1 MNLEKFIEMMQKN
14 LEEFKLYW
22 ITENAKNP
30 EIFPL
35 SFDIDNDGIWFE
47 MFEIFMSEKG
57 L

>member
-1 MNLEKFIEMMQKN
+1 MNLENFIEMMQKN
-14 LEEFKLYW
+14 LEAFKLYW

-30 EIFPL
+30 VNFPL
-35 SFDIDNDGIWFE
+35 NFDKDNDGVWFE